1 MRLLKRLF
9 GVRRK
14 TSQAHV
20 LRRTADVIDTVIY
33 DMGIDTLVAGTFV
46 LDKSFRLSFS
56 GVPMARRRGIIASI
70 QVSTIAEAE
79 LFLEFAQAVAPD
91 SAIMKANGAC
101 LAHAIVRELGAQ
113 SAAFRAL
120 PASEA

>member
-9 GVRRK
+9 GFSRKSSQEHVQRR
-14 TSQAHV
+14 A
-20 LRRTADVIDTVIY
+20 AEVIDSVIY
-33 DMGIDTLVAGTFV
+33 DVGIDTLVAGTFV
-46 LDKSFRLSFS
+46 LDKSFRLRFC
-56 GVPMARRRGIIASI
+56 GVPTARPRGAIASI
-70 QVSTIAEAE
+70 QVCDMAEAQ
-79 LFLEFAQAVAPD
+79 LFREFAQAAGPD

-101 LAHAIVRELGAQ
+101 LAHAIVRELGSQ

>member
-14 TSQAHV
+14 ISHADV
-20 LRRTADVIDTVIY
+20 LRRAAEVIDTVVF
-33 DMGIDTLVAGTFV
+33 DMGVDTLVAGTFV
-46 LDKSFRLSFS
+46 LDKSFRLLFS
-56 GVPMARRRGIIASI
+56 GVPIVRRRGIIASI
-70 QVSTIAEAE
+70 QVCTIAEAE
-79 LFLEFAQAVAPD
+79 LFLEFAQDAEPQ

-101 LAHAIVRELGAQ
+101 LAHAIVRELGSQ

-120 PASEA
+120 PA

>member
-9 GVRRK
+9 GFRRK
-14 TSQAHV
+14 TCQAHV
-20 LRRTADVIDTVIY
+20 LRRAGDVIDTVIY
-33 DMGIDTLVAGTFV
+33 DMGIDTLVAGTFA
-46 LDKSFRLSFS
+46 LDKKFRLSFS
-56 GVPMARRRGIIASI
+56 GVPIVRRRGIIASI
-70 QVSTIAEAE
+70 QVSAMAEAE
-79 LFLEFAQAVAPD
+79 LFLEFAQAAGRD

-101 LAHAIVRELGAQ
+101 LAHAIVRELGSQ